1 MPAGRDDALALA
13 LVPVGA
19 VLPDFDALDAVDP
32 TVLLVSP
39 DGPVASV
46 PLRSRTT
53 LLLTSQHLLVDVPL
67 ELDPVPCA
75 FATLPSAR
83 NAAPHAAAR

>member
-1 MPAGRDDALALA
+1 MALA

-19 VLPDFDALDAVDP
+19 VLPDFDSPDAVDP

-39 DGPVASV
+39 DGPVALV

-67 ELDPVPCA
+67 ALEPVPVPCA
-75 FATLPSAR
+75 FATLPSAKK
-83 NAAPHAAAR
+83 AAPHAAAR